1 MTNRQKK
8 KLRTYHARLFHEK
21 ENAQNWLDRMRKKM
35 GDSYTYELEWSKTYD
50 LWHGKLYKTETV

>member
-8 KLRTYHARLFHEK
+8 QLKTYHARLFHEK
-21 ENAQNWLDRMRKKM
+21 EEGQKWLDRMSGKM
-35 GDSYTYELEWSKTYD
+35 GQDYTYELTWNKTYD